1 MSAARV
7 RRCPICDKPAPP
19 RDVNRYLPFCSA
31 RCKDI
36 DLGRWFDESY
46 TLPAVPNIEAD
57 EKPEDDW
64 AQERSSGTEGEAL

>member
-1 MSAARV
+1 M
-7 RRCPICDKPAPP
+7 RCPVCNSEFQPETTTAM
-19 RDVNRYLPFCSA
+19 PFCSP
-31 RCKDI
+31 RCRSI

>member
-1 MSAARV
+1 MSEARV

-36 DLGRWFDESY
+36 DLGRWF
-46 TLPAVPNIEAD
+46 
-57 EKPEDDW
+57 
-64 AQERSSGTEGEAL
+64 EGST